1 MINAALNSSFHVT
14 TCSPLQYPKKIE
26 MLGIFV
32 WAIKNLQET
41 MFGHK
46 LTAYTANV
54 AN

>member
-1 MINAALNSSFHVT
+1 MWLHALLFNAQKN
-14 TCSPLQYPKKIE
+14 IE

>member
-1 MINAALNSSFHVT
+1 MINAALNSSFQVT
-14 TCSPLQYPKKIE
+14 TCSPLQCQKKIE

-46 LTAYTANV
+46 LTAYTVNV